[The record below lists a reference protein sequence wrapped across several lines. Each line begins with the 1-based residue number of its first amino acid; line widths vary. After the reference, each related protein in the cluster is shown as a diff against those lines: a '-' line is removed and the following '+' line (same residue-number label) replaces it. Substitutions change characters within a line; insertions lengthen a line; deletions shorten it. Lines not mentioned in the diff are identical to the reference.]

1 MKARHIGRRAFIR
14 RASLGIAAAAAS
26 GSALAQMGGGGMG
39 GGGMGGG
46 GMGGGG
52 MGGGGVID
60 PPVGSILAAPPVAPN
75 ASGTAGVVDVSIEAR
90 IATVNVNGTPASL
103 LTYDGSFIAPTIR
116 ARRGDVVRL
125 HFRNSL
131 PYTTATNLLGHQK
144 NVTNVHVHGWH
155 VSPGNNM
162 ENVPADNVHVLVP
175 AGGGAQDYEYDLAK
189 QRPGTLALYHP
200 HVHGTVAEQFW
211 GGLVGALD
219 VADDPITTLAGIDTH
234 LVVLKDI
241 TIAGGA
247 PAPYE
252 SLRDYMHGKE
262 GELVTVNAQVNPYL
276 PFRPCQVKRL
286 RILNASNARFYR
298 LSLQGHALHVVG
310 TDGGLLDKPYAVS
323 EMLVSP
329 GERLD
334 VLVKAGAKGS
344 YKLLALPYARMGNMA
359 SAQVTLMTVQVSG
372 SRASGAIPAKV
383 NDGAVRLSADTSGLA
398 QARFVLSMGQGRGY
412 VNGISFE
419 LRPDG
424 SVHAHEHMSHVGA
437 PEDDLAHE
445 IWEIVNE
452 SGMDHPWHQHVNDG
466 QVIAASGGDAVFAG
480 YAKLMTSAPAWK
492 DTIIVPKG
500 GSITLRLPILDY
512 EGMTMCHCHILEH
525 EDIGMMAMWHIMG
538 SGMPM

>member
-1 MKARHIGRRAFIR
+1 MKRQIGRRVFLA
-14 RASLGIAAAAAS
+14 RASLGIAAAAVG
-26 GSALAQMGGGGMG
+26 GSALGQMGGGMG

-46 GMGGGG
+46 A
-52 MGGGGVID
+52 VID
-60 PPVGSILAAPPVAPN
+60 PPVGPRLADPPVATN
-75 ASGTAGVVDVSIEAR
+75 RSGTEGVVDVSIDAR
-90 IATVNVNGTPASL
+90 VATVDVNGSPVSL
-103 LTYDGSFIAPTIR
+103 LTYGGSFIAPTIR
-116 ARRGDVVRL
+116 ARRGNIVRL
-125 HFRNSL
+125 HFQNSL
-131 PYTTATNLLGHQK
+131 PYTTSTNLLGHPK

-155 VSPGNNM
+155 VSPGNDM
-162 ENVPADNVHVLVP
+162 HGVPADNVHLLVP
-175 AGGGAQDYEYDLAK
+175 PGGGVQDYEYALTG
-189 QRPGTLALYHP
+189 QRPGTLGLYHP

-219 VADDPITTLAGIDTH
+219 VADDPITTLAGIETH
-234 LVVLKDI
+234 VVVLKDLTI
-241 TIAGGA
+241 TSGA

-262 GELVTVNAQVNPYL
+262 GQLVTVNAQVNPYL
-276 PFRPCQVKRL
+276 PLRPGEVKRL

-334 VLVKAGAKGS
+334 VLVKASSSKGS

-359 SAQVTLMTVQVSG
+359 SGQVTLMTVQVSG
-372 SRASGAIPAKV
+372 SRASGAIPAVV
-383 NDGAVRLSADTSGLA
+383 NASAARLPSDTTDVA
-398 QARFVLSMGQGRGY
+398 RARFVLSMGQGRGY
-412 VNGISFE
+412 VNGVSFE
-419 LRPDG
+419 SHD
-424 SVHAHEHMSHVGA
+424 HAFKHMSYVDT
-437 PEDDLAHE
+437 EE
-445 IWEIVNE
+445 IWEIVND

-466 QVIAASGGDAVFAG
+466 QVISASGGDAVYAG
-480 YAKLMTSAPAWK
+480 YASFMTLAPAWK